1 MHYGLCFLTVNF
13 PITWSHYSNNGLGW
27 DSNCFNQRAP
37 RPALSVQHT
46 GQRCAGGCCCCHCG
60 GGGSSQLIYKG
71 SSSSSQ
77 PSVKTNIF
85 LHLCVTIK
93 MLQLTSICKYICI
106 FPGLATSYLS
116 WGQMPARCWQQLTC
130 PHPGSPHMSQ
140 HWSTL
145 PTLSTLVNI
154 GQHWSALVNIDKTV
168 ENVDIVMTTL
178 TTFLLS
184 HP

>member
-1 MHYGLCFLTVNF
+1 MVWAGIVIVLTSV
-13 PITWSHYSNNGLGW
+13 L
-27 DSNCFNQRAP
+27 
-37 RPALSVQHT
+37 PARRSLSSIPGNVVR
-46 GQRCAGGCCCCHCG
+46 GVAAAAG

-85 LHLCVTIK
+85 LHLYFKIK
-93 MLQLTSICKYICI
+93 MPAVDKYPVTPKYICI

-145 PTLSTLVNI
+145 NT
-154 GQHWSALVNIDKTV
+154 GQHWSALVS
-168 ENVDIVMTTL
+168 
-178 TTFLLS
+178 FGQ
-184 HP
+184 H